1 MNFIFHKESDR
12 SDYLYISVIWYKIK
26 PFSQSNQNS
35 FLLLMIHFCHGYVQM
50 YKYINIYC
58 IKRKPK
64 QGNSL
69 NISNLLLND
78 SLWKDTR
85 NDTHKLRDDAFK

>member
-12 SDYLYISVIWYKIK
+12 SDDLYISVIWYKIK

-50 YKYINIYC
+50 YKYINIYG

-69 NISNLLLND
+69 STYFHLEM
-78 SLWKDTR
+78 KFAV
-85 NDTHKLRDDAFK
+85 KLFA